1 MPHWDGIV
9 SARKG
14 GGDFCRKAKAA
25 AMRCVLKTVITL
37 SALLL
42 ASTSLGWAQ
51 PDAGP
56 GVPPGMASRLASER
70 MGPVEPGLY
79 SAGDSGSF
87 TLQSYGTGKYLLRF
101 AGHAENFVLTVERA
115 SLGAKLLKYDT
126 GTTAMR
132 VSIWG
137 GLTLYTQD
145 APQGVPATRQ
155 SATPPSDVLEISA
168 AELQTAFNDES
179 SHLTYVQNIALKFS
193 ADPAVLAADPETRGR
208 AFDALTNAAVGIER
222 FLAAT
227 PLARQVLV
235 KRVNSVKV
243 AEGGKPTV
251 ALAGQTLLISFVPGE
266 GHEGHASSL
275 AIQQELG
282 KLLAASARDVATK

>member
-1 MPHWDGIV
+1 M
-9 SARKG
+9 
-14 GGDFCRKAKAA
+14 
-25 AMRCVLKTVITL
+25 KTAFTL
-37 SALLL
+37 SVLLL
-42 ASTSLGWAQ
+42 ASGSPALAQ

-56 GVPPGMASRLASER
+56 GVPPGMALRLQSER
-70 MGPVEPGLY
+70 TGPVQPGLY

-87 TLQSYGTGKYLLRF
+87 TLEQYGAGRYLLRF
-101 AGHAENFVLTVERA
+101 SGHSENFVLTIERA

-126 GTTAMR
+126 GTTAIR
-132 VSIWG
+132 VSVWG
-137 GLTLYTQD
+137 GVTLYTQD
-145 APQGVPATRQ
+145 APQGVPATFQ
-155 SATPPSDVLEISA
+155 NATPPAPTLAISA
-168 AELQTAFNDES
+168 MELQTAVNDEA

-222 FLAAT
+222 FLAAN
-227 PLARQVLV
+227 PMARPVLT
-235 KRVNSVKV
+235 KRINSVKV

-251 ALAGQTLLISFVPGE
+251 TLVGQSLLVSFVPGE

-282 KLLAASARDVATK
+282 KLLAVSARDIATK

>member
-1 MPHWDGIV
+1 
-9 SARKG
+9 
-14 GGDFCRKAKAA
+14 
-25 AMRCVLKTVITL
+25 MRLVLKTAFTL

-51 PDAGP
+51 TDAGP
-56 GVPPGMASRLASER
+56 GVPPGMASRFASER
-70 MGPVEPGLY
+70 MGPVKPGLY
-79 SAGDSGSF
+79 NADNGGSF
-87 TLQSYGTGKYLLRF
+87 TVESYGANKYLLRF
-101 AGHAENFVLTVERA
+101 AGHSENFVLTVERA

-126 GTTAMR
+126 GTTALR

-137 GLTLYTQD
+137 GVTLYTQD
-145 APQGVPATRQ
+145 APQGTPVTFQGP
-155 SATPPSDVLEISA
+155 TPPTDELEISA
-168 AELQTAFNDES
+168 AELQTAINDES

-227 PLARQVLV
+227 PLGRQMLT

-251 ALAGQTLLISFVPGE
+251 AIAGQTLLVSFVPGE

-275 AIQQELG
+275 AIQLELS
-282 KLLAASARDVATK
+282 KLLAGSAPDIATK

>member
-1 MPHWDGIV
+1 M
-9 SARKG
+9 
-14 GGDFCRKAKAA
+14 
-25 AMRCVLKTVITL
+25 KTVVTL
-37 SALLL
+37 SVLLL
-42 ASTSLGWAQ
+42 ASGLPAWAQ

-56 GVPPGMASRLASER
+56 GVPPGMALRLQSQR
-70 MGPVEPGLY
+70 TGPVQPGLY

-87 TLQSYGTGKYLLRF
+87 TLEQYGEGKYLLRF
-101 AGHAENFVLTVERA
+101 AGHSENFVLTIERA

-126 GTTAMR
+126 GTTAIR
-132 VSIWG
+132 VSVWG
-137 GLTLYTQD
+137 GVTLYTQD
-145 APQGVPATRQ
+145 APQGVPATFQ
-155 SATPPSDVLEISA
+155 NATLPAPTLAISA
-168 AELQTAFNDES
+168 MELQTAVNDEA

-222 FLAAT
+222 FLAAN
-227 PLARQVLV
+227 PMARPALT
-235 KRVNSVKV
+235 KRINSVKV

-251 ALAGQTLLISFVPGE
+251 TLVGQSLLVSFVPGE

-282 KLLAASARDVATK
+282 KLLAVSARDIATK